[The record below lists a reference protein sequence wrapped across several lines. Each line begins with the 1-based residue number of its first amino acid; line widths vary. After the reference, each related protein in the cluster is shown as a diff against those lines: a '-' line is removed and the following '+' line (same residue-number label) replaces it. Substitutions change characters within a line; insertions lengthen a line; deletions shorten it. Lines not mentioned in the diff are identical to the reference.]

1 MSLKNKTPKKSP
13 RFPTRQAKIGIVGI
27 GFVGAAVK
35 HWFEKKKYP
44 LFLYDKYKKIGSPQE
59 INKADI
65 VFICVPTPSFRKKEG
80 FDDSAISESLKN
92 LSGEKIVV
100 IKSTILPGST
110 EKFQKKFPQHK
121 ILFNPEFLRERT
133 ACEDFIHP
141 DRQILGVT
149 QKSKS
154 AAKKIMNL
162 LPKAPYQK
170 VIEVKEAEMVKYMAN
185 SFLAMKV
192 VFANEFY
199 DLCQKVGIDYN
210 GVKEGTGKDH
220 RIGESHL
227 DVFQDGYRGYGGS
240 CFPKDINTIIK
251 FASDNKINMP
261 LLKKIREINR
271 WLLKKSGL
279 SEDYFLKFLHRKK
292 HDKKR

>member
-1 MSLKNKTPKKSP
+1 MSLKNKT
-13 RFPTRQAKIGIVGI
+13 KIGIIGI
-27 GFVGAAVK
+27 GYVGGAVK
-35 HWFEKKKYP
+35 YWFEKKKYP
-44 LFLYDKYKKIGSPQE
+44 LYFYDKYKGIGSIQE
-59 INKADI
+59 VNKAQI
-65 VFICVPTPSFRKKEG
+65 VFICVPTPFHKKEG
-80 FDDSAISESLKN
+80 LDDSAILESLKN
-92 LSGEKIVV
+92 LSGKKIVV

-110 EKFQKKFPQHK
+110 ERFQKKFPPHK

-133 ACEDFIHP
+133 AYEDFIHP

-154 AAKKIMNL
+154 VAKKIMNL

-170 VIEVKEAEMVKYMAN
+170 IVEAKEAEMVKYMAN

-210 GVKEGTGKDH
+210 RVKEGVGKDR
-220 RIGESHL
+220 RIGESHF
-227 DVFQDGYRGYGGS
+227 DIFQDGYRGYGGS

-251 FASDNKINMP
+251 FASDDKINMP
-261 LLKKIREINR
+261 FLKKIREINR

-292 HDKKR
+292 HDKKT